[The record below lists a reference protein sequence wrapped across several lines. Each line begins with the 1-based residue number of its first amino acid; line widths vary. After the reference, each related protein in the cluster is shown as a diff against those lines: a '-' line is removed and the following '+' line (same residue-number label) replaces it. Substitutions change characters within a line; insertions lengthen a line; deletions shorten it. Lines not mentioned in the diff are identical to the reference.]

1 MFVVVSPYIPMSDY
15 ERIFSLNINT
25 VSSSQVMRGRK
36 NMNLVFF
43 FDPIPS
49 SPNNIVRIVRQTA
62 RRNYMRP
69 WE

>member
-1 MFVVVSPYIPMSDY
+1 MFVVVSPYIPMSDK

-43 FDPIPS
+43 FDPIPC
-49 SPNNIVRIVRQTA
+49 SPNKHRKDCTA
-62 RRNYMRP
+62 DSKENYMSS